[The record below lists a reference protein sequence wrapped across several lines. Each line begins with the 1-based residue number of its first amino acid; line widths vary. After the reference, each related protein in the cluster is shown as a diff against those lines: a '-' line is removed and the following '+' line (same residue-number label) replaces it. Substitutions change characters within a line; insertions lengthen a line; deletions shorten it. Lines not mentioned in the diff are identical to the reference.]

1 MTSICLSVCSGP
13 AASQDRSMPVE
24 LHGYLAYIGN
34 CAVSEN
40 PYTTYGYKGKQVR
53 DQLHS
58 SDVAQPMLEI
68 YRRHRRGEVYNV
80 GGDGPTPRRF
90 SRPSRCYGA
99 WRILRVL

>member
-1 MTSICLSVCSGP
+1 
-13 AASQDRSMPVE
+13 MPVE

-34 CAVSEN
+34 CAVREN

-80 GGDGPTPRRF
+80 GRGRANTTSILETISMLWGLAYLT
-90 SRPSRCYGA
+90 SSLTLGSATYLPS
-99 WRILRVL
+99 